1 MNIIEQ
7 LYAEYA
13 ELCKQIPL
21 PTEKLSELS
30 RKIELYERIAGKITN
45 DN

>member
-1 MNIIEQ
+1 MSIIEQ

-21 PTEKLSELS
+21 PTEQLNELL
-30 RKIELYERIAGKITN
+30 RKIELYERIAGHLEG
-45 DN
+45 DR